1 MPTGYGGYSRYN
13 FRLTGRELDF
23 DAIGGVIENWADG
36 SSINTR
42 RYGGLIAYSFDSTL
56 VSAIH
61 SVNTFDAMRSAF
73 GATYVSNIVG
83 SGFKF
88 WPIAIWDMSLDDSVI
103 HYFRPSTSVTGSTIL
118 ITGIKQSLNGAT
130 GSSAQ
135 VAFIGNES
143 VHLVLYGFV
152 TSSP

>member
-1 MPTGYGGYSRYN
+1 MPTGYGGYARYN

-23 DAIGGVIENWADG
+23 DAIGGVIENWMDG
-36 SSINTR
+36 SSLNTR

-56 VSAIH
+56 VSAVH
-61 SVNTFDAMRSAF
+61 SVTAFDAMKSAF
-73 GATYVSNIVG
+73 GATYISNVVG

-88 WPIAIWDMSLDDSVI
+88 WPIAIWDQSLDDSVI
-103 HYFRPSTSVTGSTIL
+103 HFFRPTGSITGSIVL

-135 VAFIGNES
+135 VAFTANES
-143 VHLVLYGFV
+143 VHFALYGFV